1 MNLILLGAPGAG
13 KGTQA
18 LKLAEIL
25 GIPQVSTGDI
35 FRANIKEKTE
45 LGKLASSYM
54 EKGLLVPD
62 EVTFSIVKDR
72 LQKEDCRNGVI
83 LDGFPR
89 TIAQADMLDG
99 FFKETGRKLDY
110 VVNIQVDEEAVV
122 HRLSRRRVCPEC
134 KTSFHL
140 DYMPPKGD
148 KCTKCGATVVQRE
161 DDVPEVIRRRLHE
174 YHEQTEPLVKYY
186 TEKGILVNSM
196 SQEVIGDSLRNTLHA
211 IGVNAD

>member
-140 DYMPPKGD
+140 DYMPPEDD
-148 KCTKCGATVVQRE
+148 KCTRCGATVVQRE

>member
-1 MNLILLGAPGAG
+1 MNLMLLGAPGAG

-35 FRANIKEKTE
+35 FRANIKEETE

-54 EKGLLVPD
+54 SKGMLVPD

-72 LQKEDCRNGVI
+72 LLKDDCKNGVI

-89 TIAQADMLDG
+89 TIAQAEMLDE
-99 FFKETGRKLDY
+99 FLTEIGRKLDY
-110 VVNIQVDEEAVV
+110 VVNIQVDEDAVV
-122 HRLSRRRVCPEC
+122 HRLSRRRVCPDC

-140 DYMPPKGD
+140 DYLPPDGE
-148 KCTKCGATVVQRE
+148 KCTKCGGTVVQRA
-161 DDVPEVIRRRLHE
+161 DDVPEVIRQRLHE
-174 YHEQTEPLVKYY
+174 YHDQTEPLVNYY
-186 TEKGILVNSM
+186 TEKGILKNSM
-196 SQEVIGDSLRNTLHA
+196 SQEVIEESLKNTLRA